1 MVPARAVRTAA
12 SLSARLFICFPMAF
26 IGGRPLTSSGVM
38 ARTPCA
44 HGSLLVIVPAIARAV
59 RSVSNIGW
67 LQRKKKCRLH
77 DVQDPGLI
85 TQERSFVPM
94 RLDGMS
100 SVAEIARPLA
110 RAINIYCSVAGCGID
125 LCTRRD
131 LARHI
136 RGLAE
141 QGVDDPGRLTV
152 HGLSYLRNRSHNVG
166 ATGTDTG
173 PRKGS
178 GDGTN
183 SEANGLVH
191 TPGSG
196 TYLGQSTTGSQ
207 ADSSS
212 SNRQTRSPPSS
223 VTTIAKLRFLRW
235 KIGPQSLGELLCYRS
250 AVALS
255 GSS

>member
-44 HGSLLVIVPAIARAV
+44 HRSLLVIVPAIARAV

-67 LQRKKKCRLH
+67 LQRKKKCRPH

-94 RLDGMS
+94 RLEGMS

-125 LCTRRD
+125 LCTRRY

-152 HGLSYLRNRSHNVG
+152 HGLSYLRNAPIMLARPGQIRVRG
-166 ATGTDTG
+166 RAPATAPTLKRTAWCTHPEAG
-173 PRKGS
+173 PTSAKAQL
-178 GDGTN
+178 DPKLIL
-183 SEANGLVH
+183 LVRIGK
-191 TPGSG
+191 P
-196 TYLGQSTTGSQ
+196 
-207 ADSSS
+207 A
-212 SNRQTRSPPSS
+212 RRPRPSP
-223 VTTIAKLRFLRW
+223 R
-235 KIGPQSLGELLCYRS
+235 
-250 AVALS
+250 
-255 GSS
+255 